1 LRQITRMVEL
11 EPRLAE
17 VTQTHVS
24 RLYVPATDSTLV
36 VLPAEPGALQGWNPS
51 LAIVDE
57 LHVVT
62 RQVWDAVSLAAGK
75 RDRSLT
81 LAAAEASVPMTRAT
95 RHNFSGCGWRR
106 SPRSARRCFRIC
118 PQRRG

>member
-1 LRQITRMVEL
+1 MVEL

-17 VTQTHVS
+17 LTQVFQS
-24 RLYVPATDSTLV
+24 RLYVPHTDSTLV

-57 LHVVT
+57 FYVVN

-75 RDRSLT
+75 LEIPVTRT
-81 LAAAEASVPMTRAT
+81 LPGMLAT
-95 RHNFSGCGWRR
+95 PW
-106 SPRSARRCFRIC
+106 
-118 PQRRG
+118 